1 MAVKLDRIL
10 REFQNAESELQ
21 AQLKQATD
29 AAQREQLE
37 FAIADLREL
46 RMRTAAHCGG
56 EFFPVSSTQPQ
67 RTTATGSP
75 SKPPGKKA

>member
-10 REFQNAESELQ
+10 QEFQNAENELQ

-29 AAQREQLE
+29 PAQREQLE
-37 FAIADLREL
+37 FAIANLHEL

-56 EFFPVSSTQPQ
+56 EFFPVATSTQRAP
-67 RTTATGSP
+67 ATGSP

>member
-67 RTTATGSP
+67 RATATPP